1 MVGEHIDPKAYT
13 SGMKNLIAG
22 KAKKMKPLWYPGGY
36 GSPVPRAAV
45 PCTGLFFW
53 GVGAVYSRPVSKT
66 VPRMCHGV
74 VPYDIYYIFHIQI
87 NIHVEVKCHVD
98 CFS

>member
-45 PCTGLFFW
+45 PRGRIQGGVTVGL
-53 GVGAVYSRPVSKT
+53 
-66 VPRMCHGV
+66 CHGL
-74 VPYDIYYIFHIQI
+74 YDVTFITLFMLKSIVMWKLSVLVI
-87 NIHVEVKCHVD
+87 D
-98 CFS
+98 ASG